1 MRKSSRKTADIIRVY
16 DYVQLVG
23 RELERMSIGQIR
35 NYVRRNTGIYLGY
48 KSLTEICNL
57 LEVRYEVR

>member
-1 MRKSSRKTADIIRVY
+1 MVRSSRKTADIIRVY

-23 RELERMSIGQIR
+23 QELERMSIGQIR

-57 LEVRYEVR
+57 LKVRYEVR

>member
-1 MRKSSRKTADIIRVY
+1 MVRSSRKTADIIRVY

-57 LEVRYEVR
+57 LKVRYEVR

>member
-1 MRKSSRKTADIIRVY
+1 MVRSSRKTADIIRVY

-57 LEVRYEVR
+57 LKVRYEV

>member
-1 MRKSSRKTADIIRVY
+1 MVRSSRKTADIIRVY

-23 RELERMSIGQIR
+23 QELERMTIGQIR

-48 KSLTEICNL
+48 KSLTEICKL
-57 LEVRYEVR
+57 LKVRYEVR